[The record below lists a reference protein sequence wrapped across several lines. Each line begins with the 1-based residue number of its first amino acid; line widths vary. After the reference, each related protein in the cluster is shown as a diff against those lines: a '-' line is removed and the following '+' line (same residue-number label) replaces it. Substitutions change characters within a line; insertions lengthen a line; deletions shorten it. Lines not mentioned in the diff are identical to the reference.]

1 MTGLKE
7 RLDFRCLELV
17 LTKWRAQHCAGS
29 WETISDVLLND
40 GC

>member
-1 MTGLKE
+1 MAGLME
-7 RLDFRCLELV
+7 RLDFRRFDLV

-40 GC
+40 GR